1 MRISDWSSDVCSSD
15 LERQGIGILVHP
27 RAGDLAAQDAREH
40 VAVVVGHAA
49 PSLDRAGSLHFSA
62 GLRLAPVVC
71 PALGAVAA
79 TLHRTP
85 AAAAAPALV
94 AEQHATALGGTPPDD
109 GEGARDVK
117 TVGRRRSGTAAGG
130 AKVGRYGNITVG
142 AV

>member
-15 LERQGIGILVHP
+15 L
-27 RAGDLAAQDAREH
+27 DAREH

-94 AEQHATALGGTPPDD
+94 AEQPATALGGTHPDA
-109 GEGARDVK
+109 GEAAS
-117 TVGRRRSGTAAGG
+117 GRGSGRERVWQSVVISGG
-130 AKVGRYGNITVG
+130 A
-142 AV
+142 AA